1 MGSTIMRCRVRRSQP
16 RAAASRRLH
25 RRRYDGTEKIAILD
39 RSEQLSDD
47 QFMLGPGA
55 TSDDEHNDLSPR
67 AYEHAVAERFR
78 TFFPR
83 PAFEVRHDIRLPGRA
98 SAVRWQ
104 VDTALYEANGS
115 VPILLVEVTRTTSAV
130 TLMTSGEG
138 TGLRKG
144 KEWAG
149 SSKLH

>member
-78 TFFPR
+78 TR
-83 PAFEVRHDIRLPGRA
+83 SEERRV
-98 SAVRWQ
+98 
-104 VDTALYEANGS
+104 
-115 VPILLVEVTRTTSAV
+115 
-130 TLMTSGEG
+130 
-138 TGLRKG
+138 G
-144 KEWAG
+144 KECVSTCRSRW
-149 SSKLH
+149 SPYH